1 MSAPRKTIRSGP
13 RLLVTDRD
21 AGVFL
26 EHARVRLEGGRVV
39 YVTANDETRRSW
51 NLPHVNLAV
60 LYLGQG
66 TSITDDAAAHL
77 AQENVFLAFTGTG
90 GSPLHLASL
99 TTYRPTAHMRRMT
112 PIWLDPELSLVAA
125 RSLAEDRIRTVQK
138 LIMPAV
144 SSAGG
149 DAQRIEAA
157 CARFEDAAAQARDG
171 ETLLGHEGQFAK
183 SLYGEMSRMI
193 GMKRFVR
200 VPGKSKEPQDEE
212 RAQVLNGLIDH
223 GNYIA
228 YGTAGAAL
236 HALGIPAGMSVLH
249 GKTRAGGL
257 VFDLADV
264 FKDSVVMPAAILA
277 MRHKDPESVFRPSLI
292 RALNDEKILTQAIRS
307 VEKMLSAAEGKISE

>member
-1 MSAPRKTIRSGP
+1 MGKASVRSGP

-26 EHARVRLEGGRVV
+26 ERARVRLEGGKVV
-39 YVTANDETRRSW
+39 YVTADDETHRSW

-66 TSITDDAAAHL
+66 TSITDEAAAHL

-112 PIWLDPELSLVAA
+112 PVWLDPDLSLAA
-125 RSLAEDRIRTVQK
+125 AKSLAEDRVRAVREF
-138 LIMPAV
+138 IMPSV

-149 DAQRIEAA
+149 RPASI
-157 CARFEDAAAQARDG
+157 EDACVRFAKQAESASDG
-171 ETLLGHEGQFAK
+171 EALLGHEGLFAK
-183 SLYGEMSRMI
+183 SLYAEVSRVI
-193 GMKRFVR
+193 GVKKFTR
-200 VPGKSKEPQDEE
+200 VPGKSKDPQDDGSGK
-212 RAQVLNGLIDH
+212 VLNALIDH

-228 YGTAGAAL
+228 YGAAGAAL

-264 FKDSVVMPAAILA
+264 FKDAIVMPAAMIA
-277 MRHKDPESVFRPSLI
+277 MNHKDPESVFRPALI
-292 RALNDEKILTQAIRS
+292 RTLNDEKMLVRAIRS
-307 VEKMLSAAEGKISE
+307 VEKMLSHAEGIKSHG